1 VEALLLEHAGV
12 AEVVMVG
19 TPSDDGEVVTA
30 FVVPADPA
38 DPPDPRELLAFAGG
52 RLAAFKRPRLVRY
65 LEALPR
71 NALGKVRK
79 HELRG

>member
-1 VEALLLEHAGV
+1 MQQPPGPIIRPASTRRRRRTRQQVARRRGV
-12 AEVVMVG
+12 A
-19 TPSDDGEVVTA
+19 
-30 FVVPADPA
+30 
-38 DPPDPRELLAFAGG
+38 AFAGG

-71 NALGKVRK
+71 NALGKVLK